1 MEKCLHEFFEEQALR
16 TPEAVALI
24 VEEQELTYGELN
36 NRANKVAV
44 LLQSKGIGPEA
55 VVAVYMER
63 SIEAIVCILGIL
75 KSGGAYLPVD
85 KEIPE
90 DRAIFMIQDSG
101 SDIVMADSSS
111 SKVLNELYGRLE
123 ILMTD
128 SIDWSAD
135 EVQMRPLCKPD
146 NLAYIIYTSGST
158 GKPKGVM
165 IEHRSISN
173 TIAWRKEYYKFNES
187 DYILQFASLSFDSS
201 VEDLFTGL
209 ASGAVLVLL
218 RQRMRNDLRYIRSIL
233 ISRRISHLLV
243 VPSLYRVLLDECPD
257 AVQSLKKVTVAG
269 EGFSRSLVKKHY
281 QVVPQAD
288 LFNEYGPTEN
298 SVCTSVYKFSGPDN
312 EVKIGLPIP
321 NVEVHIVTAS
331 MEPCPAGSEG
341 ELLVSGAGLARGY
354 LHQPEL
360 TEEKFFRH
368 PAYPGKRLYRT
379 GDLVNVD
386 IDGQLVY
393 LGRIDRQVKLRGHRV
408 ELGEIEY
415 QLTQVGGVYD
425 AVATLVHIREKPSLC
440 AYYVSDG
447 MTDEESILSHLSS
460 TLPDYMVP
468 AFVVRIDR
476 VPLTFNGKTDFAA
489 LPNPLQAAADD
500 KKLRLEADSQPIA
513 NQIIRI
519 LNEIQDQGDGYTK
532 QTIIRGALT
541 ELGLDSLDF
550 MRLLVRVETEF
561 GLEIESAEWEK
572 LKSSTVEQFSEY
584 VAAHIL
590 RKENL

>member
-16 TPEAVALI
+16 TPESVALI
-24 VEEQELTYGELN
+24 DEEQELTYGELN

-44 LLQSKGIGPEA
+44 LLRDKGIGPEDI
-55 VVAVYMER
+55 VAIYMER

-85 KEIPE
+85 KAIPE
-90 DRAIFMIQDSG
+90 ERAIFMIRDSG
-101 SDIVMADSSS
+101 ASIVMANLSSS
-111 SKVLNELYGRLE
+111 IVLNQLRGTLG

-128 SIDWSAD
+128 SIDWSS
-135 EVQMRPLCKPD
+135 EEMQSRFLCKPE
-146 NLAYIIYTSGST
+146 NLAYVIYTSGST

-165 IEHRSISN
+165 IEHRAISN
-173 TIAWRKEYYKFNES
+173 TIAWRKEYYKLNES
-187 DYILQFASLSFDSS
+187 DYVLQFASLSFDSS

-218 RQRMRNDLRYIRSIL
+218 RQSMRNDLHYVRNVL
-233 ISRRISHLLV
+233 TSRQITHLLV
-243 VPSLYRVLLDECPD
+243 VPSLYKVLLEECPD

-298 SVCTSVYKFSGPDN
+298 SVCTTVYKFSGSDN

-321 NVEVHIVTAS
+321 NVEVHIVTDT
-331 MEPCPAGSEG
+331 MEPCPTGYEG

-354 LHQPEL
+354 LHQAEL
-360 TEEKFFRH
+360 TAQKFIRH

-415 QLTQVGGVYD
+415 QLTQVSGVYD
-425 AVATLVHIREKPSLC
+425 AVANLVHIREKPSLC
-440 AYYVSDG
+440 VYYVSDG
-447 MTDEESILSHLSS
+447 TIDEGAIHSHLSS
-460 TLPDYMVP
+460 TLPEYMVP
-468 AFVVRIDR
+468 AFLIRIER
-476 VPLTFNGKTDFAA
+476 IPLTFNGKTDFAA
-489 LPNPLQAAADD
+489 LPNPIQVADKD
-500 KKLRLEADSQPIA
+500 NTMYLEAGSQPVA
-513 NQIIRI
+513 NRIFEI
-519 LNEIQDQGDGYTK
+519 LNEIQDQGAGYSEHTVGM
-532 QTIIRGALT
+532 GALA

-561 GLEIESAEWEK
+561 GLEIESADWEK
-572 LKSSTVEQFSEY
+572 MKSSTVGQFSEY
-584 VAAHIL
+584 VANRSL
-590 RKENL
+590 GRVNL